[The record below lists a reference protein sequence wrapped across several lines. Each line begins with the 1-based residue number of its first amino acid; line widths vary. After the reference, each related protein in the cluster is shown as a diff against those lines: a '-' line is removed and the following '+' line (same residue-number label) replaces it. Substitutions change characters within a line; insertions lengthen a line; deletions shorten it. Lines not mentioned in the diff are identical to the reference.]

1 MSYFLSVPEAY
12 DRWAASYDAY
22 DNPMVFMATQALPA
36 SLAAVAHGAR
46 VFEFGCG
53 TGRNLA
59 ALAALGAR
67 EVEGCDFS
75 GGMLQQ
81 SAAGHRTFRHDMTH
95 PLTHPV
101 TPADLV
107 LFCLTLEHVETLD
120 VPLASASR
128 ILAPGGRVAIFE
140 IHPFLS
146 LGGTAAHFV
155 EADGT
160 EIRMPTYPHTFSTF
174 LNAFARAGL
183 GVESCREW
191 RPCDLAA
198 PAPAKVLKRGGE
210 FPLLVEFILK
220 KHE

>member
-1 MSYFLSVPEAY
+1 MSHFLSVPDAY
-12 DRWAASYDAY
+12 DRWAASYDGY
-22 DNPMVFMATQALPA
+22 DNPMVFIATHAVPA

-67 EVEGCDFS
+67 DVEGCDFS
-75 GGMLQQ
+75 GGMLQR
-81 SAAGHRTFRHDMTH
+81 SGSHRTFRHDMTQ

-107 LFCLTLEHVETLD
+107 LFCLTLEHVEQLD
-120 VPLASASR
+120 VPLASAAR
-128 ILAPGGRVAIFE
+128 ILAPGGRVAVFE

-146 LGGTAAHFV
+146 LSGAAAHFV

-160 EIRMPTYPHTFSTF
+160 EIRMPAYPHSFSTF
-174 LNAFARAGL
+174 INAFARSGL
-183 GVESCREW
+183 CVESCREW
-191 RPCDLAA
+191 RPCDVVA
-198 PAPAKVLKRGGE
+198 PVPPKVLKRGAE
-210 FPLLVEFILK
+210 FPLLVEFVLQK
-220 KHE
+220 K